1 MTEAVG
7 ASAVEPAV
15 GAAGPAEV
23 PRRPA
28 LSPSRAA
35 DFKQCPLLYRFRAI
49 DRLPEVPGPAQV
61 RGTLVHAVLERLYAL
76 PAAERL
82 PAAAHALVA
91 PVWAELCAAD
101 PGLAT
106 ALFGATS
113 APAPAGDPA
122 AADTP
127 PPDTAAADTRPA
139 DALPPD
145 TAPADRAGTWLAGVA
160 PLLDAYF
167 ALEDPRLL
175 EPQAREQLVEV
186 ELESG
191 LLLRGYVDRIDAVG
205 DADDGQDR
213 DDDARGNESRDDGVR
228 RSDSSDDARGSEA
241 RDDRDARGSE
251 ARDASTGDDPA
262 GDGAADDDRARDH
275 RARDHRA
282 GDYRVVDYKTGT
294 APGPAV
300 EARALFQMKFYAL
313 VLLLLRGRAPRELRL
328 MYLTGPVTLHYV
340 PDEEQLLRFGR
351 TLEAMWTAIRAAGAT
366 GDFRP
371 NPGPSCA
378 WCSHRALCPAWDGVP
393 PPYPGWPTGPAA
405 TDPEVTDPAAT
416 DPEATDPAAAAGVP
430 EAGDPAAAIG
440 AGPPD
445 RTAA

>member
-1 MTEAVG
+1 M
-7 ASAVEPAV
+7 SATEPAG
-15 GAAGPAEV
+15 GAAGPGEV

-49 DRLPEVPGPAQV
+49 DRLPEVPGPAQA

-76 PAAERL
+76 PAPERL
-82 PAAAHALVA
+82 PAAARALVA
-91 PVWAELCAAD
+91 PAWAELCAAE
-101 PGLAT
+101 PGLAA
-106 ALFGATS
+106 ALFGAT
-113 APAPAGDPA
+113 APEAAPPGVAGAAETAGSVGPA
-122 AADTP
+122 EVEQ
-127 PPDTAAADTRPA
+127 A
-139 DALPPD
+139 DA
-145 TAPADRAGTWLAGVA
+145 WLAGVG

-191 LLLRGYVDRIDAVG
+191 VLLRGYVDRIDA
-205 DADDGQDR
+205 DG
-213 DDDARGNESRDDGVR
+213 
-228 RSDSSDDARGSEA
+228 
-241 RDDRDARGSE
+241 
-251 ARDASTGDDPA
+251 
-262 GDGAADDDRARDH
+262 
-275 RARDHRA
+275 
-282 GDYRVVDYKTGT
+282 GDYRVVDYKTGS

-328 MYLTGPVTLHYV
+328 MYLTGPVVLHYV
-340 PDEEQLLRFGR
+340 PDEEQLLRFAR
-351 TLEAMWTAIRAAGAT
+351 TLEAMWAAIRAAGTT

-371 NPGPSCA
+371 NPGPACA

-393 PPYPGWPTGPAA
+393 PPYPGWPADVPA
-405 TDPEVTDPAAT
+405 
-416 DPEATDPAAAAGVP
+416 
-430 EAGDPAAAIG
+430 

-445 RTAA
+445 RADEA